1 MRTIIPFFCNLAEQ
15 ITQFVA
21 YRLFLLLQLNAAILS
36 LEADERR
43 GVGIYDLPLSSS
55 LTMQL
60 SAGVQN
66 IFNAYQT
73 DFDQGWNRDSNYIY
87 GPSQPRSVFLG
98 VKMMY

>member
-1 MRTIIPFFCNLAEQ
+1 
-15 ITQFVA
+15 
-21 YRLFLLLQLNAAILS
+21 
-36 LEADERR
+36 
-43 GVGIYDLPLSSS
+43 
-55 LTMQL
+55 MQL

-73 DFDQGWNRDSNYIY
+73 DFDKGWNRDSNYIY